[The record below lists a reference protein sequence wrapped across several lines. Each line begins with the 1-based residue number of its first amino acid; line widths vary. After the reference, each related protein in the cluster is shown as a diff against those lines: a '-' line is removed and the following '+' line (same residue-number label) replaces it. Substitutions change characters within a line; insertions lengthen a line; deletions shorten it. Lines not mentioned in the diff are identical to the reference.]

1 MIGIIKLLI
10 WLLLLCLMF
19 WIANTVLDILWK
31 EHDNRQEDKE

>member
-19 WIANTVLDILWK
+19 WIANEVLDILWK
-31 EHDNRQEDKE
+31 DNDNRQEDKE

>member
-31 EHDNRQEDKE
+31 DNDDRQEDKE